1 MLIDCRALKWIAKKK
16 EPAPVGFRLFL
27 SGEKPVRR
35 EAALGSVTAP
45 VRSIAG

>member
-1 MLIDCRALKWIAKKK
+1 MLIDCRAQNGPQKRRNPRQL
-16 EPAPVGFRLFL
+16 GSFLFL

-45 VRSIAG
+45 FRSIAG